1 MPTESNGARYHKSI
15 NLSMFTKLK
24 NYTLNKYN
32 QLGMGDDGN

>member
-1 MPTESNGARYHKSI
+1 MPTESNGARYYKSI